1 MAYLRAQFNELRYAG
16 RVVMFLILWSDLPR
30 MGLITSDVVRSM
42 SVTQSVR
49 GWAQLSM
56 PYPGEK
62 KPHQSFMCQWETVV
76 LNLLQARDF

>member
-1 MAYLRAQFNELRYAG
+1 MCPGLGIAG
-16 RVVMFLILWSDLPR
+16 RWVVFVDVLP
-30 MGLITSDVVRSM
+30 GSPFGCITSDVVVRSM